1 MAGASSGKR
10 RLGEVL
16 DLDLANRRQCSQRA
30 FQSKF
35 FSTSSTGAQKPDR
48 LSERP
53 VADPSQLLEPNKENI
68 NIAIDEDEDEDE
80 DEDILTTLSLKANV
94 SPTQDIDLDLDEPV
108 DGVIQEDGYMSPQSI
123 YLPETQ
129 FVSSPSLVVS
139 TPLRKKKRKSSLST
153 HSKEDNARGGINTR
167 GRSGKLRD
175 DDFDA
180 DPISSPIS
188 AIRKRRRQSCSSGI
202 GGIGIPHTGE
212 PLKAPIE
219 SLSIG
224 NDPEVHKAVYNG
236 PDLQSHLG
244 VDVSE
249 TESDEEESELPTN
262 SKFEMGL
269 VERQSKMKVAIQR
282 FPPLMPG
289 VNDRDLSASKSK
301 PDADRESGSGS
312 KLDFISRMLPLPQ
325 ANQKTAFTG
334 EPRET
339 SINVDTEMETGL
351 DDDAEEVAM
360 KMKEE
365 RVKKVAQGWRMRWA
379 LGQLKREHSSSSSSS
394 ATKQEA
400 SRSSKKR
407 GNEYKERRRSVP
419 MALSTNRL
427 RRNETNV
434 TPLGK
439 HSLAKTGN
447 NRPFSYLRQQ
457 QLASSLPSES
467 KIKSR
472 FSGLSP
478 PVCNTEPRQH
488 LSRKRS
494 SLIFFDANNEKTM
507 TAHKD
512 PKTKS
517 RGEND
522 RDDTDRF
529 SDEIVEISPKAWRA
543 LGECL
548 PAKQLIMSN

>member
-35 FSTSSTGAQKPDR
+35 FLTSSPGVQKSDR
-48 LSERP
+48 PLERP
-53 VADPSQLLEPNKENI
+53 VVDPSQLLEPNKENV
-68 NIAIDEDEDEDE
+68 NIAIDGDE

-94 SPTQDIDLDLDEPV
+94 SPTQDIDLDLDEPA
-108 DGVIQEDGYMSPQSI
+108 DGVIQEDGYMSPLST

-129 FVSSPSLVVS
+129 FVSSPGLVVF
-139 TPLRKKKRKSSLST
+139 TPLKKKKRKSSEST
-153 HSKEDNARGGINTR
+153 HSWSKEDNARGDINTR
-167 GRSGKLRD
+167 GKSGGPRD

-188 AIRKRRRQSCSSGI
+188 AVKKRRRQSCSSGI
-202 GGIGIPHTGE
+202 GGTPHTGQ

-224 NDPEVHKAVYNG
+224 NDPEVYKALYNG

-249 TESDEEESELPTN
+249 TESDEEESELLTN
-262 SKFEMGL
+262 SRFELGP
-269 VERQSKMKVAIQR
+269 VEPQSKIKAAIQN
-282 FPPLMPG
+282 FPPLMPR

-301 PDADRESGSGS
+301 PDADRESGSDS

-334 EPRET
+334 GALEPREA
-339 SINVDTEMETGL
+339 SINADAEMVTGL
-351 DDDAEEVAM
+351 DDDAEEIAM

-379 LGQLKREHSSSSSSS
+379 LGHLKREHSSSSSSS
-394 ATKQEA
+394 ATEPEA

-407 GNEYKERRRSVP
+407 DNECRERRRSVP

-439 HSLAKTGN
+439 HSLAKTGT

-457 QLASSLPSES
+457 QLASSLPLES

-472 FSGLSP
+472 FSGSSP
-478 PVCNTEPRQH
+478 SNMKTSNAEPRQH

-494 SLIFFDANNEKTM
+494 SLIFFDANSETAM
-507 TAHKD
+507 TAHRD
-512 PKTKS
+512 PKTKFW
-517 RGEND
+517 GEND
-522 RDDTDRF
+522 RNDTDSF
-529 SDEIVEISPKAWRA
+529 SDGIVEISPKAWRA
-543 LGECL
+543 LGESL
-548 PAKQLIMSN
+548 PTKQLI

>member
-35 FSTSSTGAQKPDR
+35 FSISSPGAQKSDR
-48 LSERP
+48 LLERP

-68 NIAIDEDEDEDE
+68 NIAIDEDKDEDT
-80 DEDILTTLSLKANV
+80 LTTLSLKANV

-108 DGVIQEDGYMSPQSI
+108 DGVIQEDGYMSPQST
-123 YLPETQ
+123 YLPEMQ
-129 FVSSPSLVVS
+129 FVSSPGLVVF
-139 TPLRKKKRKSSLST
+139 TPLKKKKRKSSLST
-153 HSKEDNARGGINTR
+153 HSRGKEDNTRGGIDTR
-167 GRSGKLRD
+167 GRSGESRD

-202 GGIGIPHTGE
+202 DGIGIPHTGQ

-219 SLSIG
+219 SLSIE
-224 NDPEVHKAVYNG
+224 NDLEVHKAVYNG

-249 TESDEEESELPTN
+249 TESDEGESESPTN
-262 SKFEMGL
+262 SRFEMGP
-269 VERQSKMKVAIQR
+269 VERQSKMKVAIQS
-282 FPPLMPG
+282 FPLLMPG
-289 VNDRDLSASKSK
+289 VSDRNLSASKSK

-312 KLDFISRMLPLPQ
+312 KLDFISLPLPQ

-334 EPRET
+334 EPREA
-339 SINVDTEMETGL
+339 SINVDAEMETGL

-394 ATKQEA
+394 ATEQEA
-400 SRSSKKR
+400 SRSTKKR
-407 GNEYKERRRSVP
+407 GNEYKERRRSIP

-439 HSLAKTGN
+439 HSLAKMGT

-467 KIKSR
+467 KLKSR

-478 PVCNTEPRQH
+478 PVSNTEPRQH

-494 SLIFFDANNEKTM
+494 SLIFFDANNETTI
-507 TAHKD
+507 TAPRD
-512 PKTKS
+512 PGTKS
-517 RGEND
+517 WGEND
-522 RDDTDRF
+522 QDDTDRF

-548 PAKQLIMSN
+548 PAK

>member
-1 MAGASSGKR
+1 
-10 RLGEVL
+10 L
-16 DLDLANRRQCSQRA
+16 
-30 FQSKF
+30 
-35 FSTSSTGAQKPDR
+35 
-48 LSERP
+48 ERP
-53 VADPSQLLEPNKENI
+53 IADPCQLLEPNKENI
-68 NIAIDEDEDEDE
+68 SIVIDEDEDEDT
-80 DEDILTTLSLKANV
+80 LTTLSLKANV
-94 SPTQDIDLDLDEPV
+94 SPTQDIDLDLGEPI

-129 FVSSPSLVVS
+129 FVSSPGLIVF
-139 TPLRKKKRKSSLST
+139 TPLKKKKRKSSLSP
-153 HSKEDNARGGINTR
+153 HSRGKEDNARGGIDTR
-167 GRSGKLRD
+167 GRSGEPRD

-188 AIRKRRRQSCSSGI
+188 AVRKRRRQSCSSEI
-202 GGIGIPHTGE
+202 GRIGTPHTGQ
-212 PLKAPIE
+212 PLRAPIE

-262 SKFEMGL
+262 SRFEMGP
-269 VERQSKMKVAIQR
+269 VERQSKMKAAIQS

-289 VNDRDLSASKSK
+289 ANDRDLSASKSK

-312 KLDFISRMLPLPQ
+312 KLDFISWMLPLPQ
-325 ANQKTAFTG
+325 ANQKTAFTD
-334 EPRET
+334 ESREVGT
-339 SINVDTEMETGL
+339 NVDAEMETGL

-394 ATKQEA
+394 ATEQEA

-407 GNEYKERRRSVP
+407 SNGCKERRRSVP

-439 HSLAKTGN
+439 HSLAKTGTN
-447 NRPFSYLRQQ
+447 QPFSYLRQQ
-457 QLASSLPSES
+457 QLTLSLPSES

-478 PVCNTEPRQH
+478 PVSNAEPRQH
-488 LSRKRS
+488 LSRKHS
-494 SLIFFDANNEKTM
+494 SLIFFDANSE
-507 TAHKD
+507 TATTARRD
-512 PKTKS
+512 PKTKFW
-517 RGEND
+517 GEND

-548 PAKQLIMSN
+548 PAKQLIMCLELN